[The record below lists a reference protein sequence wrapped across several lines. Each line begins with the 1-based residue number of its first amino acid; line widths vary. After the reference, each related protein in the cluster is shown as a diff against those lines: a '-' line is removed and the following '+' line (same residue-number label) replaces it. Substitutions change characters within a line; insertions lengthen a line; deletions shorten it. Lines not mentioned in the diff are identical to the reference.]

1 MGVKDLWIDLDQMVI
16 DRRGNCERGTEWDLL
31 RCHPERVC
39 ANLSLRKLFVFGAY
53 SVNWHQLRSVW
64 MVRLCSCINP

>member
-39 ANLSLRKLFVFGAY
+39 ANLSLRKLFVFGAD
-53 SVNWHQLRSVW
+53 SVN
-64 MVRLCSCINP
+64 C